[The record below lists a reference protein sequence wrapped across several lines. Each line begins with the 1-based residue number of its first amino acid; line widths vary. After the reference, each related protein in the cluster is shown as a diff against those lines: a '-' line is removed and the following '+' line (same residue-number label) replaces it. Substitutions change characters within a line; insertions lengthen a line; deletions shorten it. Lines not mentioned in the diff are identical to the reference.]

1 VTQKKAKSFAIS
13 PKIPLG
19 QFSLLVIIVGLLFCP
34 PYVHVKAQNTCNFS
48 GQWETQNFLW
58 NVITCSQTGSTV
70 HCDYQYGSLKT
81 PSTIDG
87 SVSADGKTVTGKFY
101 TDEVHNGHV
110 IMVLTSDYSLSGTW
124 YYTDPN
130 NDGVFWGERIGSC
143 ESVEEDLNPDFSDP
157 NDNTTPPSID
167 PNDNTTPPSI
177 DPLLLETRCMDRS
190 CEETGCEDGV
200 FYTLQTGILDLESS
214 TCIINSPEMT
224 TFSCGYQGGDTEYY
238 DCDYVTNTC
247 AYGFMVPC
255 DYGCDETTGRCLQY
269 IEDDPDDIILPPEPL
284 DDCDGGCPYAICQG
298 ETSYYGDPECRD
310 GICYYEISEYCPL
323 GCNTST
329 GYCLKGS
336 IERGSDIDQLVLLLG
351 VAGGGSALIGGGL
364 LGGGLLGLRA
374 LRGGRILLRNPNP
387 APPIEMDP
395 ITKGLNQTRQR
406 VDELLEQLKA
416 SERQHLQDNLDHS
429 VKMMD
434 SYHRTAERTET
445 IELLPNAIGWA
456 AGKAAD
462 YVGMLPAGKPFKYGY
477 KFVTKA
483 IEEGIDKGVGT
494 GFYEGLKE
502 VGSDA
507 IGDKI
512 GDLVKVKDVKDIADF
527 SIKTSVKA
535 ALKETGVKTIGKN
548 ILKDKAVG
556 SGIEDAK
563 GIFDSLFG
571 EI

>member
-1 VTQKKAKSFAIS
+1 VTQIKAKSLAIS
-13 PKIPLG
+13 QKVPLG
-19 QFSLLVIIVGLLFCP
+19 QISLLVIIINLLFLSLTVAP
-34 PYVHVKAQNTCNFS
+34 VSAQNNSLFDGPWLVHTEDWQLECKQS
-48 GQWETQNFLW
+48 
-58 NVITCSQTGSTV
+58 GSTV
-70 HCDYQYGSLKT
+70 HCDAINPRFNITGA
-81 PSTIDG
+81 TIDG
-87 SVSADGKTVTGKFY
+87 EVSGGIMIGTYADSWGNRYIQMRHVVRT
-101 TDEVHNGHV
+101 TDEGLNKEYLLACFDEWFDECYRTGVYHGFEV
-110 IMVLTSDYSLSGTW
+110 ERPYDYEAS
-124 YYTDPN
+124 
-130 NDGVFWGERIGSC
+130 
-143 ESVEEDLNPDFSDP
+143 
-157 NDNTTPPSID
+157 PPTYD
-167 PNDNTTPPSI
+167 
-177 DPLLLETRCMDRS
+177 DPLEDEFDEIEEPVNYPPMVNCMDRS
-190 CEETGCEDGV
+190 CEETDCEDDF
-200 FYTLQTGILDLESS
+200 FYTLQTGLLDLESN
-214 TCIINSPEMT
+214 TCIINSPEKS
-224 TFSCGYQGGDTEYY
+224 TFSCGIQGGDTEYY
-238 DCDYVTNTC
+238 ECDYVTNTC
-247 AYGFMVPC
+247 AYGFVVPC
-255 DYGCDETTGRCLQY
+255 EYGCDETTSRCLQY
-269 IEDDPDDIILPPEPL
+269 IEDDPDNIILPPEPL

-298 ETSYYGDPECRD
+298 ETSYYGSPECRD

-387 APPIEMDP
+387 APPIEMDS

-416 SERQHLQDNLDHS
+416 RERQHLQDNLDHS
-429 VKMMD
+429 VKMME
-434 SYHRTAERTET
+434 SYHRTAARTET
-445 IELLPNAIGWA
+445 IELLPRAIGWA

-477 KFVTKA
+477 KFVTKT
-483 IEEGIDKGVGT
+483 IEEGIEKGVGT
-494 GFYEGLKE
+494 GILEGLKE

-527 SIKTSVKA
+527 SLKTSVKA

-548 ILKDKAVG
+548 IIKDKAVG

-563 GIFDSLFG
+563 GVFDSLFG
-571 EI
+571 QN